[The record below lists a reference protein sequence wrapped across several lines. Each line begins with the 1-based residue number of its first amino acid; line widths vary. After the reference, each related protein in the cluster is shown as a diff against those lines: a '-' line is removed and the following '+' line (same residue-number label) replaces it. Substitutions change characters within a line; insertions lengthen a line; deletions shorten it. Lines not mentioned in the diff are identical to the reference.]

1 MTGEGQAFNVAR
13 RFIHIHLSWG
23 KTLRLVQVGICGLGT
38 VGSGTI
44 NLLQRN
50 AALIN
55 PRSNCEIVISQVG
68 ARRDNPNCD
77 TSSLDVSRD
86 IFDVAKNPDIDI
98 VVELIGG
105 TTVARDLVM
114 TALENGKHVV
124 TANKA
129 LIAEHGMEIFA
140 YAESRNL
147 IVAYEAAVAGGI
159 PIIKGLR
166 EGLSGNQVNWIAGI
180 INGTTNFILTEM
192 DSKGREFS
200 DVLTE
205 AQEKG
210 YAEADPTFDVEG
222 IDAAHKLVILASIA
236 FAMPL
241 DSKQIFTDGI
251 TKLQPQDV
259 SYARE
264 LGYAVKHLGIARQTE
279 QGVEIRVHPTLVP
292 KNCLIAGVDDVLN
305 AVMVNADA
313 VGTTLFSGPGAGA
326 EPTAS
331 SVVADIID
339 VARTMASNPDSWVPA
354 LGVKTDAVEPRQILD
369 IQDIETSFYMRFS
382 ALDKPGVLST
392 ITKIMADAGIS
403 IEAIVQ
409 KEQPA
414 TEEYVDV
421 IILTNVTYEKSL
433 DAAVENIEQLE
444 TVRGNVSFIR
454 VEHLDQ

>member
-1 MTGEGQAFNVAR
+1 MRSVN
-13 RFIHIHLSWG
+13 I
-23 KTLRLVQVGICGLGT
+23 GICGLGT
-38 VGSGTI
+38 VGAGVYNVLNRNSKQI
-44 NLLQRN
+44 NSR
-50 AALIN
+50 A
-55 PRSNCEIVISQVG
+55 NCDIVISQVG

-77 TSSLDVSRD
+77 TAATDVSRD
-86 IFDVAKNPDIDI
+86 IFAVARNPDVDI

-105 TTVARDLVM
+105 TDVAFELVM
-114 TALENGKHVV
+114 LALENGKHVV

-129 LIAEHGMEIFA
+129 LIAMHGMEIFA
-140 YAESRNL
+140 VAESRGL

-159 PIIKGLR
+159 PIIKALR
-166 EGLSGNQVNWIAGI
+166 EGLAANRINWLAGI
-180 INGTTNFILTEM
+180 INGTTNFILSEM
-192 DSKGREFS
+192 DSKGREFA

-222 IDAAHKLVILASIA
+222 IDAAHKLVIMASLA

-241 DSKQIFTDGI
+241 NLDGIFTDGI
-251 TKLQPQDV
+251 TKLEPQDV

-264 LGYAVKHLGIARQTE
+264 LGYAIKHLGITRQTE
-279 QGVEIRVHPTLVP
+279 NGVELRVHPTLVP
-292 KNCLIAGVDDVLN
+292 ESCLIAGVNDVSN

-313 VGTTLFSGPGAGA
+313 VGTTLYYGPGAGS

-331 SVVADIID
+331 SVIADIVD
-339 VARTMASNPDSWVPA
+339 VARTMGSAADTWVPS
-354 LGVKTDAVEPRQILD
+354 LGCNSASLQQQKIMAIED
-369 IQDIETSFYMRFS
+369 IDTSFYIRFA
-382 ALDKPGVLST
+382 ALDQPGVLSD

-403 IEAIVQ
+403 IEAIIQ
-409 KEQPA
+409 REQPA
-414 TEEYVDV
+414 GEDYVNV
-421 IILTNVTYEKSL
+421 IILTNVTREKLL

>member
-1 MTGEGQAFNVAR
+1 M
-13 RFIHIHLSWG
+13 
-23 KTLRLVQVGICGLGT
+23 RLVKVGICGLGT

-50 AALIN
+50 SELIN
-55 PRSNCEIVISQVG
+55 PRSNCEVVVSQVG

-77 TSSLDVSRD
+77 TSFLNVSRD

-166 EGLSGNQVNWIAGI
+166 EGLSGNQVNWMAGI
-180 INGTTNFILTEM
+180 INGTTNFILSEM

-200 DVLTE
+200 DVLVE

-251 TKLQPQDV
+251 TQLQPQDV

-292 KNCLIAGVDDVLN
+292 KSCLIAGVDDVLN

-313 VGTTLFSGPGAGA
+313 VGTTLFYGPGAGA

-339 VARTMASNPDSWVPA
+339 VARTMNSSPDSWVPA
-354 LGVKTDAVEPRQILD
+354 LGVKTDALEPRQILD

-433 DAAVENIEQLE
+433 DAAVENIEKLE

>member
-1 MTGEGQAFNVAR
+1 
-13 RFIHIHLSWG
+13 
-23 KTLRLVQVGICGLGT
+23 LVKVGICGLGT

-50 AALIN
+50 SELIN
-55 PRSNCEIVISQVG
+55 PRSNCEIVVSQVG

-77 TSSLDVSRD
+77 TSALNVSRD
-86 IFDVAKNPDIDI
+86 IFEVAKNPDIDI

-166 EGLSGNQVNWIAGI
+166 EGLSGNQVNWMAGI
-180 INGTTNFILTEM
+180 INGTTNFILSEM

-200 DVLTE
+200 DVLVE

-251 TKLQPQDV
+251 TQLQPQDV

-292 KNCLIAGVDDVLN
+292 KSCLIAGVDDVLN

-313 VGTTLFSGPGAGA
+313 VGTTLFYGPGAGA

-339 VARTMASNPDSWVPA
+339 VARTMNSSPESWVPA
-354 LGVKTDAVEPRQILD
+354 LGVKTDAVKQRNILD

-392 ITKIMADAGIS
+392 ITTIMADAGIS
-403 IEAIVQ
+403 IEAIIQ

>member
-1 MTGEGQAFNVAR
+1 
-13 RFIHIHLSWG
+13 
-23 KTLRLVQVGICGLGT
+23 LGT

-44 NLLQRN
+44 NLLQQN
-50 AALIN
+50 AQLIN

-68 ARRDNPNCD
+68 ARRDNPLCD
-77 TSSLDVSRD
+77 TSSLNVSRD

-114 TALENGKHVV
+114 TALEHGKHVV

-166 EGLSGNQVNWIAGI
+166 EGLAGNQVNWMAGI

-222 IDAAHKLVILASIA
+222 IDAAHKLVILASLA

-241 DSKQIFTDGI
+241 DTKQIFTDGI

-292 KNCLIAGVDDVLN
+292 KSCLIAGVDDVLN

-313 VGTTLFSGPGAGA
+313 VGTTLFYGPGAGA
-326 EPTAS
+326 APTAS
-331 SVVADIID
+331 SVVADIMD
-339 VARTMASNPDSWVPA
+339 VARTMDSSPDSWVPA

-421 IILTNVTYEKSL
+421 IILTNVTHEKSL

-444 TVRGNVSFIR
+444 TVRGSVSFIR

>member
-1 MTGEGQAFNVAR
+1 
-13 RFIHIHLSWG
+13 
-23 KTLRLVQVGICGLGT
+23 LRLVQVGICGLGT

-44 NLLQRN
+44 NLLQQN
-50 AALIN
+50 SALIN

-77 TSSLDVSRD
+77 TSSLNVSRD

-129 LIAEHGMEIFA
+129 LIAEHGMEIFTF
-140 YAESRNL
+140 AESRNL

-166 EGLSGNQVNWIAGI
+166 EGLAGNRVNWMAGI

-192 DSKGREFS
+192 DSKGREFA
-200 DVLTE
+200 DVLAE

-222 IDAAHKLVILASIA
+222 IDAAHKLVILASLA

-241 DSKQIFTDGI
+241 DTKQIFTDGI
-251 TKLQPQDV
+251 TQLQPQDV

-292 KNCLIAGVDDVLN
+292 KSCLIAGVDDVLN

-313 VGTTLFSGPGAGA
+313 VGTTLFYGPGAGA

-339 VARTMASNPDSWVPA
+339 VARTMDSSQDSWVPA
-354 LGVKTDAVEPRQILD
+354 LGVKTNAVQPRQILD

-403 IEAIVQ
+403 IEAISQ

-421 IILTNVTYEKSL
+421 IILTNVTHEKLL

-444 TVRGNVSFIR
+444 TVRGSVSFIR

>member
-1 MTGEGQAFNVAR
+1 
-13 RFIHIHLSWG
+13 
-23 KTLRLVQVGICGLGT
+23 LRLVQVGICGLGT

-44 NLLQRN
+44 NLLQQN
-50 AALIN
+50 AQLIN

-77 TSSLDVSRD
+77 TSSLNVSRD

-114 TALENGKHVV
+114 TALEHGKHVV

-166 EGLSGNQVNWIAGI
+166 EGLAGNQINWMAGI

-222 IDAAHKLVILASIA
+222 IDAAHKLVILASLA

-241 DSKQIFTDGI
+241 DTKQIFTDGI

-292 KNCLIAGVDDVLN
+292 KSCLIAGVDDVLN

-313 VGTTLFSGPGAGA
+313 VGTTLFYGPGAGA
-326 EPTAS
+326 APTAS

-339 VARTMASNPDSWVPA
+339 VARTMDSSPDSWVPA

-444 TVRGNVSFIR
+444 TVRGSVSFIR

>member
-1 MTGEGQAFNVAR
+1 
-13 RFIHIHLSWG
+13 
-23 KTLRLVQVGICGLGT
+23 LRLVQVGICGLGT

-50 AALIN
+50 LALIN

-77 TSSLDVSRD
+77 TSSLNVSRD

-180 INGTTNFILTEM
+180 INGTTNFILSEM

-200 DVLTE
+200 DVLVE

-222 IDAAHKLVILASIA
+222 IDAAHKLVILASLA

-241 DSKQIFTDGI
+241 DTKQIFTDGI
-251 TKLQPQDV
+251 TQLQPQDV

-313 VGTTLFSGPGAGA
+313 VGTTLFYGPGAGA

-339 VARTMASNPDSWVPA
+339 VARTMDSSPDSWVPA
-354 LGVKTDAVEPRQILD
+354 LGVKTDAVKPRHILD

-403 IEAIVQ
+403 IEAIIQ

-444 TVRGNVSFIR
+444 TVRGSVSFIR

>member
-1 MTGEGQAFNVAR
+1 MRSVN
-13 RFIHIHLSWG
+13 I
-23 KTLRLVQVGICGLGT
+23 GICGLGT
-38 VGSGTI
+38 VGAGVYNVIGRNSNQI
-44 NLLQRN
+44 NSR
-50 AALIN
+50 A
-55 PRSNCEIVISQVG
+55 NCDIVISQVG

-77 TSSLDVSRD
+77 IAGTSVTRD

-105 TTVARDLVM
+105 TDVAYQLVM

-129 LIAEHGMEIFA
+129 LIAQHGMEIFA
-140 YAESRNL
+140 AAEARGL

-159 PIIKGLR
+159 PIIKALR
-166 EGLSGNQVNWIAGI
+166 EGLSGNRISWLAGI
-180 INGTTNFILTEM
+180 INGTTNFILSEM
-192 DSKGREFS
+192 DSKGREFA

-222 IDAAHKLVILASIA
+222 IDAAHKLVIMASLA
-236 FAMPL
+236 FGMPL
-241 DSKQIFTDGI
+241 SLDGVFTYGI
-251 TKLQPQDV
+251 TKLEPQDV

-264 LGYAVKHLGIARQTE
+264 LGYAIKHLGIARQTDT
-279 QGVEIRVHPTLVP
+279 GVELRVHPTLVP
-292 KNCLIAGVDDVLN
+292 QSCLIAGVNDVSN

-313 VGTTLFSGPGAGA
+313 VGTTLFYGPGAGS

-331 SVVADIID
+331 SVIADIVD
-339 VARTMASNPDSWVPA
+339 VARAMAASPDSWVPA
-354 LGVKTDAVEPRQILD
+354 LGCNTAALQSKQIMK
-369 IQDIETSFYMRFS
+369 IEDIETSFYIRFS
-382 ALDKPGVLST
+382 ALDQPGVLSD

-403 IEAIVQ
+403 IEAIIQ
-409 KEQPA
+409 REQPA
-414 TEEYVDV
+414 GEDYVNV
-421 IILTNVTYEKSL
+421 IILTNVTKEKLL
-433 DAAVENIEQLE
+433 DAAVEHIEHLE

>member
-1 MTGEGQAFNVAR
+1 
-13 RFIHIHLSWG
+13 
-23 KTLRLVQVGICGLGT
+23 LRLVQVGICGLGT

-50 AALIN
+50 SQLIN

-77 TSSLDVSRD
+77 TSSLNVSRD

-114 TALENGKHVV
+114 TALEHGKHVV

-166 EGLSGNQVNWIAGI
+166 EGLAGNQVNWMAGI
-180 INGTTNFILTEM
+180 INGTTNFILSEM
-192 DSKGREFS
+192 DSKGREFA

-222 IDAAHKLVILASIA
+222 IDAAHKLVIMASLA
-236 FAMPL
+236 FAIPL
-241 DSKQIFTDGI
+241 DTKQIFTDGI

-264 LGYAVKHLGIARQTE
+264 LGYAVKHLGIARQTAE
-279 QGVEIRVHPTLVP
+279 GVEIRVHPTLVP
-292 KNCLIAGVDDVLN
+292 K
-305 AVMVNADA
+305 
-313 VGTTLFSGPGAGA
+313 
-326 EPTAS
+326 
-331 SVVADIID
+331 
-339 VARTMASNPDSWVPA
+339 A
-354 LGVKTDAVEPRQILD
+354 LSPV
-369 IQDIETSFYMRFS
+369 
-382 ALDKPGVLST
+382 
-392 ITKIMADAGIS
+392 
-403 IEAIVQ
+403 
-409 KEQPA
+409 
-414 TEEYVDV
+414 
-421 IILTNVTYEKSL
+421 
-433 DAAVENIEQLE
+433 
-444 TVRGNVSFIR
+444 
-454 VEHLDQ
+454 